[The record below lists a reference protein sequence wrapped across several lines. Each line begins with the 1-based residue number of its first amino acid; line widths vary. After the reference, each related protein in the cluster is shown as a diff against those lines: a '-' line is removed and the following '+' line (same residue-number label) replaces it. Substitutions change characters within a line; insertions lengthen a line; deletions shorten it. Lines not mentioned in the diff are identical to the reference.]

1 MATDFRC
8 YLEKEGLPEAD
19 IAARLECSRLRIHE
33 APVVVTLCM
42 DATGMNSYPDP
53 KRQQAEMTLTVQS
66 TALAGQQL
74 LLAAQAEGLGGV
86 SSHPKRSMPH

>member
-1 MATDFRC
+1 
-8 YLEKEGLPEAD
+8 
-19 IAARLECSRLRIHE
+19 
-33 APVVVTLCM
+33 
-42 DATGMNSYPDP
+42 MNSYPDP